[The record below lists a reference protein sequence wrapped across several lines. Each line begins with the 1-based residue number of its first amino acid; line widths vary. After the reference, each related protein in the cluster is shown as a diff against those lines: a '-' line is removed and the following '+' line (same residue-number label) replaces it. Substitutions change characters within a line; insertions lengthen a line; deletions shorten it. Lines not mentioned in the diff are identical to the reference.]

1 MASTSPRSNLFQT
14 LTSLVAPPDVVEFWL
29 SRFNPLWSL
38 EHARARVVSRG
49 IATDGATSLLLK
61 PNRHFKGFRAGQHV
75 NVKVEIDGILHTR
88 SYSFAAAPRPDG
100 LLRLVVRAVGGAKVS
115 EYLQTIPVGTVIA
128 LSAAYGGLRMP
139 TDPDRP
145 TVMLAAGSGITPM
158 LSLIDQES
166 SSGFSRPIQLI
177 YWARDSAQMIDR
189 DALQEMSS
197 SIFRVNFIETSTSG
211 RINEQQ
217 LREALSGEPNIL
229 ACGSHGF
236 VEAARALTEGKC
248 ASFQAESFTP
258 PNTAV
263 ENEVGGEAEVTLL
276 RSRKTITVPRNQSLL
291 EALEANGLKPAHGC
305 RMGICNTCSCQKSNG
320 TARNLL
326 DGKLHREVSQSI
338 RICVHAAQSDLTL
351 DL

>member
-1 MASTSPRSNLFQT
+1 METTLRRPNLLKRVASLI
-14 LTSLVAPPDVVEFWL
+14 APPEVLEFWI
-29 SRFNPLWSL
+29 SRINPLWSL
-38 EHARARVVSRG
+38 EHARARVVSRE
-49 IATDGATSLLLK
+49 IAADGATALLLK
-61 PNRHFKGFRAGQHV
+61 PNRDFRGFRAGQHV
-75 NVKVEIDGILHTR
+75 NLKIEIDGVLHTR
-88 SYSFAAAPRPDG
+88 SYSFASAPRADG
-100 LLRLVVRAVGGAKVS
+100 MIRLVVRAVDGGKVS

-139 TDPDRP
+139 SDPDRP

-166 SSGFSRPIQLI
+166 SSGFSRPIHLL
-177 YWARDSAQMIDR
+177 YWARDSQQMIDR
-189 DALQEMSS
+189 DALQELSS
-197 SIFRVNFIETSTSG
+197 SILRVNFIETSTNG
-211 RINEQQ
+211 RINEAQ
-217 LREALSGEPNIL
+217 LREVLSSKPNIL

-236 VEAARALTEGKC
+236 VEAARVLTEGKC
-248 ASFQAESFTP
+248 ASFQSESFTP

-263 ENEVGGEAEVTLL
+263 ENEVDGEAEVTLL
-276 RSRKTITVPRNQSLL
+276 RSGKTITVPRNQSLL

-305 RMGICNTCSCQKSNG
+305 RMGICNTCSCRKSNG

>member
-1 MASTSPRSNLFQT
+1 METTLYRPNL
-14 LTSLVAPPDVVEFWL
+14 LRRVASLVAPPEVLEFWI
-29 SRFNPLWSL
+29 SRINPLWSM
-38 EHARARVVSRG
+38 EHSRARVVARTV
-49 IATDGATSLLLK
+49 AADGAVSLLLK
-61 PNRHFKGFRAGQHV
+61 PNRHFDGYRAGQHL
-75 NVKVEIDGILHTR
+75 NVKIEIDGVLHTR
-88 SYSFAAAPRPDG
+88 SYSFASAPRHDR
-100 LLRLVVRAVGGAKVS
+100 LIRLVVRAVDGGKVS
-115 EYLQTIPVGTVIA
+115 EYLQRIAVGAIIQIGK
-128 LSAAYGGLRMP
+128 AYGGLKMP
-139 TDPDRP
+139 QDTDRP
-145 TVMLAAGSGITPM
+145 TLMFAAGSGITPM
-158 LSLIDQES
+158 LSLVDQES
-166 SSGFSRPIQLI
+166 VRGFSRPVHLI
-177 YWARDSAQMIDR
+177 YWASSREEMIDR
-189 DALQEMSS
+189 DALQELSS
-197 SIFRVNFIETSTSG
+197 SILRVTFIETSQSG
-211 RINEQQ
+211 RINEDQ
-217 LREALSGEPNIL
+217 LRDVLSSKPNIL

-263 ENEVGGEAEVTLL
+263 ENEVDGEAEVTLL
-276 RSRKTITVPRNQSLL
+276 RSGKTITVPRNQSLL